1 MNIPLVVEL
10 IDGIFEGAVG
20 ILWDVLHVAYGV
32 LQGLAIGLRTWSSS
46 R

>member
-1 MNIPLVVEL
+1 MDIPLVVEL
-10 IDGIFEGAVG
+10 IDSIFEGAMSV
-20 ILWDVLHVAYGV
+20 LRDVLHVAYGV

>member
-1 MNIPLVVEL
+1 MDIPLVVEL
-10 IDGIFEGAVG
+10 IDGIFEGAMSV
-20 ILWDVLHVAYGV
+20 LRDVLHVAYGV